1 MSPELG
7 DSDDE
12 ELPTFDFLKQ
22 QPPSIKS
29 VVQTPPLEENVVV
42 LCSSD
47 SEDSSVASPA
57 WKKPRGSQDSARAP
71 TCLKAIVQLSSES
84 EEDEVIPLAERLKRK
99 LLTSEPSSACPSYTR
114 IRELSKRDSTGGNG
128 LCSIDEKA
136 VTDCGR
142 LSQLPRCQ
150 GTQGRAVPSIWEL
163 SDSDQELD
171 SLDPKKQT
179 VLRPTVCVSDR
190 LVQNG
195 SCQAAEESLKPL
207 PLQRKTKRNQEEMGK
222 ARQRTNE
229 RETQKMLQQQERE
242 RRKALANRWKA
253 QRPEECLKHIQAVL
267 DPGLLQ
273 IEGGGLV
280 LTALQAM
287 ECSCVIENQAVPC
300 SITWRRKTGLGQ
312 AEEDNWTE
320 EPNLLV
326 LVLLEEFV
334 AMIHNYKQVSMEGP
348 NETLQSFAANVTKKT
363 PGKTL
368 ALAVVELEKYFSS
381 HKLKSR
387 KKLQQALQSGSEAQE
402 QSKQRNR
409 RGKANSVPNLSRLDV
424 EEGLVALQLQT
435 GIQVRLLESWKEFA
449 DFASTFTKAVAEAP
463 FKRERDKTSF
473 SFCLEGDWIG
483 GMKVDRFGKGLLQV
497 WKRQI
502 QQFNRVSLETA
513 NAIVAKYPS
522 PLLLKQAYDTRPS
535 RQERH
540 NLLAE
545 IPVRRGDGVTATTRR
560 VGPELSKR
568 IYLQMTSHNP
578 DLSLDATG

>member
-7 DSDDE
+7 DSDGED
-12 ELPTFDFLKQ
+12 LPTFDFLKK

-29 VVQTPPLEENVVV
+29 GVQTPPLEENVVV

-47 SEDSSVASPA
+47 SEDSSMASPA
-57 WKKPRGSQDSARAP
+57 WKKARGSQDSARAP
-71 TCLKAIVQLSSES
+71 TCLRAIVQLSSES
-84 EEDEVIPLAERLKRK
+84 EEEEVIPLAERLKRK

-114 IRELSKRDSTGGNG
+114 IRELSKRDSAGGNG

-136 VTDCGR
+136 VTDCR
-142 LSQLPRCQ
+142 QLSQLPRGQ
-150 GTQGRAVPSIWEL
+150 GTQGRAVPSTWEL
-163 SDSDQELD
+163 SDSDQEVG
-171 SLDPKKQT
+171 SLGPKKQT
-179 VLRPTVCVSDR
+179 VLRPTVCVSDC

-195 SCQAAEESLKPL
+195 SCQVAEESLKPL
-207 PLQRKTKRNQEEMGK
+207 PLQTKTKRSQEELGK
-222 ARQRTNE
+222 ARQRRNE
-229 RETQKMLQQQERE
+229 QETQKMLQQQERE

-253 QRPEECLKHIQAVL
+253 QRPAECLKHIQAVL

-273 IEGGGLV
+273 VEGGGLV

-287 ECSCVIENQAVPC
+287 ECSCVIESQAVPC
-300 SITWRRKTGLGQ
+300 SIAWRRKTGLGQ

-348 NETLQSFAANVTKKT
+348 TETLQSFAANVMKKT

-368 ALAVVELEKYFSS
+368 ALAVVELEKYFS
-381 HKLKSR
+381 LKSR
-387 KKLQQALQSGSEAQE
+387 KKVQQALQSGSEAQE
-402 QSKQRNR
+402 QSKRRNR
-409 RGKANSVPNLSRLDV
+409 RGKANSIPNLSRLDV

-435 GIQVRLLESWKEFA
+435 GVQVRLLESWKEFA

-522 PLLLKQAYDTRPS
+522 PLLLKQAYDTRS
-535 RQERH
+535 SLQERH

>member
-84 EEDEVIPLAERLKRK
+84 EEEEVIPLAERLKRK

-114 IRELSKRDSTGGNG
+114 IRELSKQDSAGGNG

-150 GTQGRAVPSIWEL
+150 GTHGRAVPSIWEL

-195 SCQAAEESLKPL
+195 SCEAVEESLKPL
-207 PLQRKTKRNQEEMGK
+207 PLQRKTKCSQEELGK
-222 ARQRTNE
+222 AQQRTNE

-348 NETLQSFAANVTKKT
+348 NETLQSFAANVMKKT

-368 ALAVVELEKYFSS
+368 ALAVVELEKYFRLECCCLPTVNS
-381 HKLKSR
+381 H
-387 KKLQQALQSGSEAQE
+387 G
-402 QSKQRNR
+402 N
-409 RGKANSVPNLSRLDV
+409 RGKANTVPNLSRLDV

>member
-84 EEDEVIPLAERLKRK
+84 EEEEVIPLAERLKRK

-114 IRELSKRDSTGGNG
+114 IRELSKQDSAGGNG

-136 VTDCGR
+136 VTDCGQ

-150 GTQGRAVPSIWEL
+150 GTHGRAVPSIWEL

-195 SCQAAEESLKPL
+195 SCEAVEESLKPL
-207 PLQRKTKRNQEEMGK
+207 PLQRKTKCSQEELGK

-267 DPGLLQ
+267 DPGTAPSLLALLGVNCLPSQRTPILVPALPFGRAWQLMQGVCWEIELLQ
-273 IEGGGLV
+273 APQFARSHLRSFSKRNV
-280 LTALQAM
+280 L
-287 ECSCVIENQAVPC
+287 NWPC
-300 SITWRRKTGLGQ
+300 S
-312 AEEDNWTE
+312 
-320 EPNLLV
+320 
-326 LVLLEEFV
+326 
-334 AMIHNYKQVSMEGP
+334 
-348 NETLQSFAANVTKKT
+348 
-363 PGKTL
+363 
-368 ALAVVELEKYFSS
+368 
-381 HKLKSR
+381 
-387 KKLQQALQSGSEAQE
+387 
-402 QSKQRNR
+402 
-409 RGKANSVPNLSRLDV
+409 
-424 EEGLVALQLQT
+424 
-435 GIQVRLLESWKEFA
+435 
-449 DFASTFTKAVAEAP
+449 
-463 FKRERDKTSF
+463 
-473 SFCLEGDWIG
+473 
-483 GMKVDRFGKGLLQV
+483 
-497 WKRQI
+497 
-502 QQFNRVSLETA
+502 
-513 NAIVAKYPS
+513 
-522 PLLLKQAYDTRPS
+522 
-535 RQERH
+535 
-540 NLLAE
+540 
-545 IPVRRGDGVTATTRR
+545 
-560 VGPELSKR
+560 
-568 IYLQMTSHNP
+568 
-578 DLSLDATG
+578 